1 MSTDTIDAGTPGN
14 GASDGEIPDT
24 LQAREV
30 RALFDRVARIYD
42 PLNQVM
48 TAGLHHRWRQRA
60 AELANVGPGDR
71 VLDLAAG
78 TGDLTI
84 ELAKRVTPGGEAIGC
99 DFSPAML
106 ARARAKAPGLRFE
119 HGDALA
125 LDYPDDSFDAA
136 TVGFGARNFADLQQG
151 LGEMAR
157 VVRPG
162 GRVVMLDFTTP
173 QRPPFS
179 TFFSI
184 WFDRIVPTLGRLAG
198 ARQAYGYLS
207 RSVQRFPGPTELAAT
222 MARCELT
229 NIRYL
234 ITAGGIVVIHV
245 GEVSA

>member
-1 MSTDTIDAGTPGN
+1 MSTDTLNAGIPGN
-14 GASDGEIPDT
+14 DTTDGEIPDT

-30 RALFDRVARIYD
+30 RALFDRVA
-42 PLNQVM
+42 
-48 TAGLHHRWRQRA
+48 
-60 AELANVGPGDR
+60 
-71 VLDLAAG
+71 
-78 TGDLTI
+78 
-84 ELAKRVTPGGEAIGC
+84 PGGEAIGC

-106 ARARAKAPGLRFE
+106 ARARTKAPGLRFE

-136 TVGFGARNFADLQQG
+136 TVAFGARNFADLQQG
-151 LGEMAR
+151 LTEMTR

-198 ARQAYGYLS
+198 ARQAYGYLT
-207 RSVQRFPGPTELAAT
+207 RSVQRFPSHRDGASVRPRRRRRCSRAAP
-222 MARCELT
+222 R
-229 NIRYL
+229 
-234 ITAGGIVVIHV
+234 
-245 GEVSA
+245 SALPS